1 MEVVYGLPAAVSGVG
16 GTIACGAYLDRS
28 RFQMRS
34 RPRLRSITIE
44 GMRLCCSLILAVYA
58 LAQAPPLA
66 TGVIEG
72 SVIDSATGEPIRKA
86 SVTLAAI
93 PIVMGIRTG
102 GGMMGGDL
110 YDPAMMPANRIANA
124 PPAVLTTD
132 ADGRF
137 RAVLTPGRYGIRA
150 GRSGYLATPAGVT
163 ALSLI
168 PGETLKG
175 VTIKL
180 TKQALITGRVIDADG
195 EPLAGVRVQCLRWTT
210 MGQNGQRALTP
221 QSSGGTNDKGE
232 YRIFGITPGE
242 YIVSAEAD
250 ATGPMPE
257 TGVRAA
263 YVTLFAPGV
272 TDLADARA
280 IHLASGAIREGRDGI
295 DFRMRRVPVV
305 EVSGKVTSASG
316 LAGTMVSLLPRN
328 PALYMSLS
336 RQHSAQVDP
345 DGSFALPNV
354 PPGAYVLHATG
365 VSSQNQ
371 QRFSGRMNLD
381 VGGRDLKGLTL
392 SLEPAITLKGQIR
405 VDGALAPSV
414 VPPVALDSLALWL
427 QPQGGGPSGGA
438 SSRVDA
444 KGRFTVSSLD
454 PVPYRIQAGGLP
466 KGYYIKSIQLGG
478 VEVRDVNSVDL
489 STARAGSAG
498 DCIIR
503 LEYGTAE
510 VSGKVLDKKE
520 RPASDVQ
527 VIVVDARGEIVRGA
541 GTLIDGQ
548 YRITELP
555 PGTYRLFPVVD
566 ADISDPNTFDR
577 LSAAGLK
584 ITLAKSAHEMRNL
597 EVP

>member
-1 MEVVYGLPAAVSGVG
+1 
-16 GTIACGAYLDRS
+16 
-28 RFQMRS
+28 
-34 RPRLRSITIE
+34 
-44 GMRLCCSLILAVYA
+44 MRLYCSLLLVVHA
-58 LAQAPPLA
+58 LAQTPPLVR
-66 TGVIEG
+66 GVIEG

-86 SVTLAAI
+86 SVTLVPI

-110 YDPAMMPANRIANA
+110 YDPAMMPATRMANA

-137 RAVLTPGRYGIRA
+137 SAVLTPGRYGVRA
-150 GRSGYLATPAGVT
+150 DRGGYLATPAGVT
-163 ALSLI
+163 TLSLI

-180 TKQALITGRVIDADG
+180 TKQAIMAGRVVDADG
-195 EPLAGVRVQCLRWTT
+195 EPLAGVRIQGLRWTT
-210 MGQNGQRALTP
+210 MGQNGQRVLTP
-221 QSSGGTNDKGE
+221 QSGGGTNDKGE
-232 YRIFGITPGE
+232 YRIFGLPPGQ
-242 YIVSAEAD
+242 YIVSAEAGSSD
-250 ATGPMPE
+250 RVSE
-257 TGVRAA
+257 SGVRTA

-272 TDLADARA
+272 ADLATAQA
-280 IHLASGAIREGRDGI
+280 IDLAPGNVREGI

-305 EVSGKVTSASG
+305 EISGKVTSVSG

-328 PALYMSLS
+328 PALYLSMS
-336 RQHSAQVDP
+336 RQHSAQVGP
-345 DGSFALPNV
+345 DGRFAMPNV
-354 PPGAYVLHATG
+354 PPGAYALHAAG
-365 VSSQNQ
+365 VSSENQ

-381 VGGRDLKGLTL
+381 VADRDLKGLTL
-392 SLEPAITLKGQIR
+392 SLQSSITVKGQIR
-405 VDGALAPSV
+405 AEGDLPPSV
-414 VPPVALDSLALWL
+414 VQSVALDSLALWL
-427 QPQGGGPSGGA
+427 QPRGGGLSGGA

-444 KGRFTVSSLD
+444 QGRFTLSPLD
-454 PVPYRIQAGGLP
+454 PVSYRIQAGGLP
-466 KGYYIKSIQLGG
+466 KGYYVKSIQLGG
-478 VEVRDVNSVDL
+478 VDERDVNSIDL
-489 STARAGSAG
+489 STARAGAVG

-503 LEYGTAE
+503 IEYGTAE
-510 VSGKVLDKKE
+510 VIGKVLDKKE

-566 ADISDPNTFDR
+566 ADISDPHTLDR
-577 LSAAGLK
+577 LAAAGLK
-584 ITLAKSAHEMRNL
+584 ITLAKSAHETRNL